1 MAKMP
6 ILPQIIVTNK
16 DINNDDDDI
25 YSSDNNNGLFN
36 ISTLW
41 VFIVEL
47 QVKVE

>member
-1 MAKMP
+1 MP
-6 ILPQIIVTNK
+6 ILPQIIITNK

-47 QVKVE
+47 

>member
-1 MAKMP
+1 MVKMP
-6 ILPQIIVTNK
+6 ILPQIIITNK

-47 QVKVE
+47 